1 MGRKPKIEKI
11 HVYVS
16 LIYFVYS
23 RKEYSIAKELY
34 SNKNSLKKRI
44 FNVIIIIFSVVLI
57 KKE

>member
-44 FNVIIIIFSVVLI
+44 FNETNERRGREL
-57 KKE
+57 KLL

>member
-11 HVYVS
+11 HVYVL

-44 FNVIIIIFSVVLI
+44 FNETNERRGREL
-57 KKE
+57 KLL